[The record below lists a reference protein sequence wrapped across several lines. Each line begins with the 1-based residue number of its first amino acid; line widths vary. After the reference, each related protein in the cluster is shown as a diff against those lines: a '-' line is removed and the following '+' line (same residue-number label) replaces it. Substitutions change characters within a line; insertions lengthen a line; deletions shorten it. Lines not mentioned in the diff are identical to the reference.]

1 MSTSH
6 PPTTS
11 VIIPNW
17 NGAHLLPDCLDALR
31 QQTLGPTETL
41 VVDNASVDASRDLL
55 AQHYSEVRLVPLAEN
70 RYFAGAVNEG
80 IRRSTGEI
88 VVLLNNDTEAAP
100 GWLAALVAGLKACPQ
115 AGMAASKL
123 LLFDRR
129 DVLHSAGDGYRRDGV
144 PCNRGVW
151 QPDRGQFDRREL
163 VFGACGGAAAYRRTM
178 LEAVGL
184 LDETFVAYCED
195 VDLNWRA
202 QLAGY
207 RCVYVPEA
215 VVYHRLSAT
224 GGGPLASFYCGRN
237 FLFLLA
243 KDVPGPLLRRHWA
256 RILLAQIGY
265 TLRSLVHWRERAA
278 RAWLRGQWAGLLG
291 LPAMLRRRAA
301 VQASRRV
308 DLAYL
313 ESLLAG

>member
-1 MSTSH
+1 MSV
-6 PPTTS
+6 PPGPTTC

-17 NGAHLLPDCLDALR
+17 NGAHLLPACLDALR
-31 QQTLGPTETL
+31 GQTLRATATL
-41 VVDNASVDASRDLL
+41 VVDNASSDGSRDLM
-55 AQHYSEVRLVPLAEN
+55 ARNYPEVQVIPLTEN

-80 IRRSTGEI
+80 IRRSTSDL

-100 GWLAALVAGLKACPQ
+100 GWLEALLAGLAACPE

-129 DVLHSAGDGYRRDGV
+129 DVLHSAGDGYGRDGV

-163 VFGACGGAAAYRRTM
+163 VFGACGGAAAYRRSM
-178 LEAVGL
+178 LDAIGL
-184 LDETFVAYCED
+184 LDEAFVAYCED

-265 TLRSLVHWRERAA
+265 SLRSLVHCRERAA
-278 RAWLRGQWAGLLG
+278 RAWLRGQCAGLLG
-291 LPAMLRRRAA
+291 LPAMLRRRTA

-313 ESLLAG
+313 ESLLVG

>member
-1 MSTSH
+1 MSA
-6 PPTTS
+6 PPSPTIS

-17 NGAHLLPDCLDALR
+17 NGAHLLPACLEGLRRQALR
-31 QQTLGPTETL
+31 PTETI
-41 VVDNASVDASRDLL
+41 VVDNASTDGSRDLL
-55 AQHYSEVRLVPLAEN
+55 ARHYPEVQVFPLAEN
-70 RYFAGAVNEG
+70 RFFAGAVNEG
-80 IRRSTGEI
+80 IRHSTGEI

-100 GWLAALVAGLKACPQ
+100 AWLEALLAGLAACPQ

-129 DVLHSAGDGYRRDGV
+129 EVLHSAGDGYRRNGV

-151 QPDRGQFDRREL
+151 QEDRGQFDRREL
-163 VFGACGGAAAYRRTM
+163 IFGACGGAAAYRRTM
-178 LEAVGL
+178 LEVIGL
-184 LDETFVAYCED
+184 MDEAFVAYCED

-256 RILLAQIGY
+256 RILLAQVGY
-265 TLRSLVHWRERAA
+265 SLRSLLHCRERAA
-278 RAWLRGQWAGLLG
+278 RAWLRGQGAGLLG
-291 LPAMLRRRAA
+291 LPAMLRRRPA

-313 ESLLAG
+313 ESLLVR